1 MKLQSKFILKGI
13 FHSLLQF
20 IMIFTFAWFNDCI
33 FEMCIIYICF
43 FYFRTK
49 FEKQYHAR
57 TTWLCTLYTIIVF
70 YIVSNISPNKAI
82 SLLLIISFT
91 YFINLMS
98 FHIREYLDLR
108 DRFRAKKIEITKGM
122 NKDKLLEICEWNNL
136 NELETK
142 ILTYFYCD
150 RLSLTA
156 ISYKVDYSYDYVAEL
171 KGKIIKKIKLNN
183 K

>member
-1 MKLQSKFILKGI
+1 MYF
-13 FHSLLQF
+13 
-20 IMIFTFAWFNDCI
+20 FNAT
-33 FEMCIIYICF
+33 Y
-43 FYFRTK
+43 
-49 FEKQYHAR
+49 
-57 TTWLCTLYTIIVF
+57 
-70 YIVSNISPNKAI
+70 
-82 SLLLIISFT
+82 FT